1 VKLNTSKYV
10 QEFGERL
17 VFNTLSKALLALV
30 INAFSCSMY
39 TSRSALSD
47 IIHEAEAE
55 RLISN
60 KAQAAIFKIGEIIFK
75 IDVVYA
81 KKIKAKVYV
90 N

>member
-1 VKLNTSKYV
+1 
-10 QEFGERL
+10 
-17 VFNTLSKALLALV
+17 
-30 INAFSCSMY
+30 MY

-55 RLISN
+55 RFISD
-60 KAQAAIFKIGEIIFK
+60 KAQTAIFKIGEIIFK

-81 KKIKAKVYV
+81 KKTKAKAYV